1 MELKNEHW
9 PTMNLSIIKTIFP
22 GSSDWPGYSWY
33 LNYSSLKEKG
43 KLPKAPFTILFFIAV
58 LASSFSQAQTTDALI
73 RRGNR
78 YYNKQNYDQSLIN
91 YEKALQKSPENP
103 DAHFNQ
109 GDALYRKN
117 EYDKASASYDDV
129 LQSKAA
135 ENTRQNAYYNKGVAM
150 IRQKKL
156 EESIGAWKNALRLDP
171 ADSEARDN
179 LIRALLEKKKQEK
192 QDQQNK
198 KDQKDKKQPEKQKQD
213 KNQPENQ
220 PKPPQ
225 SKLTKQQVEQ
235 YLKSLEQREKDVQ
248 DKMNQ
253 NKNHSLSQPE
263 KDW

>member
-1 MELKNEHW
+1 MISRSSIMRKHSKN
-9 PTMNLSIIKTIFP
+9 
-22 GSSDWPGYSWY
+22 
-33 LNYSSLKEKG
+33 
-43 KLPKAPFTILFFIAV
+43 LPKIQMHI
-58 LASSFSQAQTTDALI
+58 SI
-73 RRGNR
+73 RETR
-78 YYNKQNYDQSLIN
+78 YTAKMSTN
-91 YEKALQKSPENP
+91 
-103 DAHFNQ
+103 
-109 GDALYRKN
+109 
-117 EYDKASASYDDV
+117 KASASYDDV

-156 EESIGAWKNALRLDP
+156 EESIDAWKNALRLDP

-192 QDQQNK
+192 QEQQNK

-253 NKNHSLSQPE
+253 NKTHSLSQPGQGLVRKVWKCGSVE
-263 KDW
+263 VYWGFIVNLRKKALGIRL